1 MESGSNKSKT
11 SPHFWWSV
19 SILGILV
26 IGLVAY
32 ILTCRVMCADIL
44 MEYISFASVI
54 LSTTLSIFAI
64 LYTYTSNIEIQRQ
77 FDKIN
82 STSDKINSTSDRI
95 NSISDRIILTSKEL
109 YANMSIILSHLK
121 NIDNTQQEIKETLDD
136 NTQKIPV
143 EIANIK
149 DLPNQKNI

>member
-54 LSTTLSIFAI
+54 LSITLSIFAI

-82 STSDKINSTSDRI
+82 SA
-95 NSISDRIILTSKEL
+95 SDRIIQTSKEL
-109 YANMSIILSHLK
+109 DTNMSIILRHLK

-143 EIANIK
+143 VIEKIK